1 MSSEPTPLDF
11 LRAVY
16 LNDQLPLSVRMR
28 AAEAAAPYCHPK
40 LTATAFLN
48 DSEAFAERLE
58 RALNRS
64 GVRVINHRADE
75 HSGDRADD

>member
-40 LTATAFLN
+40 
-48 DSEAFAERLE
+48 
-58 RALNRS
+58 
-64 GVRVINHRADE
+64 
-75 HSGDRADD
+75 

>member
-40 LTATAFLN
+40 LTATAFLY

>member
-64 GVRVINHRADE
+64 NVRCQRQFESDPGLSISAL
-75 HSGDRADD
+75 